1 MENPLVAEDSS
12 GALVNLTDPAN
23 PENAFEN
30 AVPLKSGHTRVGF
43 LSTIINLLNVLIGA
57 GILGIPSTFDDSGM
71 ILGLVLMTGMA
82 FLSWIATVM
91 TLILQERTGS
101 EGMDEIALR
110 TMGRKGMV
118 SLSVMILIFNICA
131 LIAYLIIA
139 TDFILSWLKLAK
151 IDASGR
157 WPRAGIVAVYGLALP
172 IALSIPKNLNFL
184 ASLSSILVFIII
196 FFIIAVI
203 YEMASA
209 VKVNGIAPEIELAK
223 VDMRIFPSIAVYA
236 LAFAM
241 PTCVCPVVCDSDP
254 DVKVRNRACFW
265 AILVSLIWCA
275 IPGIL
280 SYLQFGA
287 ETAGNVLNSY
297 PDDDKLMIAV
307 KVGFFI
313 VVTVSYPATH
323 PPVICSWS
331 ELLFKE
337 NNAIDLTG
345 WRRVVGLLVT
355 NSIPLI
361 IAMILPDITP
371 VLEVGGALGGCIGS
385 FAFPALMWVVNSERP
400 KTYWKNVLAIVLVVY
415 GCASGILSTYYAV
428 LDAIDSLK
436 AKD

>member
-184 ASLSSILVFIII
+184 ASVSSVMVCLIVFYLV
-196 FFIIAVI
+196 AVV
-203 YEMASA
+203 YEMGSA
-209 VKVNGIAPEIELAK
+209 VRDDGIAPSIKLGK
-223 VDMRIFPSIAVYA
+223 IDMRIFASISVCA
-236 LAFAM
+236 LAFAL

-265 AILVSLIWCA
+265 ALLISLILCA
-275 IPGIL
+275 VPAVS
-280 SYLQFGA
+280 SYLQFGD
-287 ETAGNVLNSY
+287 TVDGNMLNTY
-297 PDDDKLMIAV
+297 QDDDKLMIAV
-307 KVGFFI
+307 RIGFFLCL
-313 VVTVSYPATH
+313 TFSYPATH

-345 WRRVVGLLVT
+345 WKRLVALVVT
-355 NSIPLI
+355 NAIPLV
-361 IAMILPDITP
+361 IAMLLPDMKPI
-371 VLEVGGALGGCIGS
+371 LEIGGALGGCIGS
-385 FAFPALMWVVNSERP
+385 FSYPAVMWVLNSERP
-400 KTYWKNVLAIVLVVY
+400 KTHWKNVLSIAFVVY
-415 GCASGILSTYYAV
+415 GCATGILSTYYAV
-428 LDAIDSLK
+428 LDAIESFK
-436 AKD
+436 H